1 MTEITPKTFFVNTY
15 DNIDEKTITKEQIET
30 YKSIDNKIIENI
42 SNILISYG
50 SRLEKYLLEKNSKK
64 IINIDTSLTYFS
76 SIKKYEDYD
85 SNFFINK
92 DWCWMSHIF
101 DQSLLHLFDTVK
113 LYQCTDDKKI
123 WPLICRFN
131 VKSCRIIESEKNNYN
146 IFEDIIEKEILDK
159 IKTVLPDFELGY
171 NKYILNVLEIMNTFL
186 SEDNKIYGYTNYDDQ
201 AETALINFKNIII
214 KDSVKI
220 SHIKKYKVNSSGNE
234 YIFPLLK
241 SEYYKLYD
249 GRKSFYDEY
258 NGRRRMVL
266 NEDAQIEIEY
276 ENFDD
281 KSKIEIY
288 KAKPYEEYFKEKYL
302 KYKSKYLFLKQYI

>member
-1 MTEITPKTFFVNTY
+1 MSEITLKSFFVNTF

-30 YKSIDNKIIENI
+30 YKGVDNKIIENI

-76 SIKKYEDYD
+76 SVKKYEDYD
-85 SNFFINK
+85 KNFFINK
-92 DWCWMSHIF
+92 ECCWMSNIF
-101 DQSLLHLFDTVK
+101 DQSLLHLFDSVK
-113 LYQCTDDKKI
+113 LYQFTDNKKI

-131 VKSCRIIESEKNNYN
+131 VKSCRIIESQKNNYN
-146 IFEDIIEKEILDK
+146 IFEDILEKEVLDK
-159 IKTVLPDFELGY
+159 IKIFIPDFELSY
-171 NKYILNVLEIMNTFL
+171 NKYILNILEILNTFL
-186 SEDNKIYGYTNYDDQ
+186 SDRNKIYGYTNYDDQ
-201 AETALINFKNIII
+201 AETALINFKNIIV
-214 KDSVKI
+214 KDSVNI

-249 GRKSFYDEY
+249 GRKPFYDEY

-266 NEDAQIEIEY
+266 NENAQIEIEY

-281 KSKIEIY
+281 KSKIEIN
-288 KAKPYEEYFKEKYL
+288 KAKPYEEYFKANYL
-302 KYKSKYLFLKQYI
+302 KYK